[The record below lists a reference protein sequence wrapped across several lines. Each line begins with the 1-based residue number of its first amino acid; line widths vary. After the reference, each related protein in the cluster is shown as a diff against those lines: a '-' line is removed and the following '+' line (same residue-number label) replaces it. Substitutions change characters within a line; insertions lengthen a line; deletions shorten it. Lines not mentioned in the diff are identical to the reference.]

1 MAGYDQDTSQLPAVA
16 SPLGDGDN
24 IGFTAENTPMGT
36 APAMGGL
43 STLSSAPASN
53 VPSAVQ
59 PNPYG
64 NINSDLNGLTA
75 KKSALSDV
83 RTLLEQKERAM
94 NQVPW
99 FQLAAAFLN
108 PGRTGSFGESLGGAA
123 GELGKWNQMRQEQM
137 IPLATAK
144 ADIAQKEIALQNQIE
159 AQKNLVGILGGAP
172 AAPAAGLQPTGAMP
186 MGTTPMQAPQTL
198 GEAPVAPQTNQLTPE
213 MIARNALLEGEDP
226 QKILQDLY
234 KNKQAERELK
244 VKEAGENVSE
254 QGIKANLKG
263 FSPEQTIALKDKEAL
278 QNLALKAQQTGDWKP
293 YVQYAENKGMP
304 IYTNADG
311 SPMLPHEIANAT
323 TKTAEQSKL
332 DVQQSYEFNKQ
343 QMANIQSSHSTIN
356 SANQVIKYAKSNPGT
371 FDRTKGAGVYDS
383 FLNAAS
389 KTFNIPG
396 VGNIG
401 IDREA
406 ADQLMQSLG
415 QGKLSDDDLRVARII
430 APHLA
435 NLAYETV
442 QASKGSQIS
451 IPRQRLIEQLKPSAD
466 DDSQSMRI
474 KAESFILTKQADLDI
489 AHAWGEARR
498 KGMSASD
505 FLLSKEYNDIEK
517 DAIRKQSE
525 LADQVTS
532 LMGSHAKS
540 QAKSTAPAAPKAPGV
555 SPAAGFTERA
565 RKLLNPN
572 GVTQ

>member
-1 MAGYDQDTSQLPAVA
+1 MAGNDQDTSQMTAIA
-16 SPLGDGDN
+16 SPLRDGDN

-36 APAMGGL
+36 APVRGGL
-43 STLSSAPASN
+43 SALPATPTANTPQSMPVNPIGDISSR
-53 VPSAVQ
+53 
-59 PNPYG
+59 
-64 NINSDLNGLTA
+64 LNGLTA
-75 KKSALSDV
+75 SKSALSDV
-83 RTLLEQKERAM
+83 RTLLEQKEQAM

-108 PGRTGSFGESLGGAA
+108 PGRSGSFGESLGNAS

-137 IPLATAK
+137 LPLANAK

-159 AQKNLVGILGGAP
+159 AQKGLVGILGGAQT
-172 AAPAAGLQPTGAMP
+172 APAAGIQPIGAMP

-198 GEAPVAPQTNQLTPE
+198 GGAPMTPPQVQLTPE
-213 MIARNALLEGEDP
+213 MIAQFTTAYGEEAAKP
-226 QKILQDLY
+226 LQELFKNQQSARDLAT
-234 KNKQAERELK
+234 KERS
-244 VKEAGENVSE
+244 ENVSE

-278 QNLALKAQQTGDWKP
+278 QSLASKAQLTGDWKP

-304 IYTNADG
+304 IYKNADG

-332 DVQQSYEFNKQ
+332 DVQESHDYNKQ
-343 QMANIQSSHSTIN
+343 QMANIQSAHSTIN
-356 SANQVIKYAKSNPGT
+356 SAEQVIKYAKSNPAS
-371 FDRTKGAGVYDS
+371 FDRTNGAGIYDS

-389 KTFNIPG
+389 KTFSIPG

-401 IDREA
+401 LDPKA

-451 IPRQRLIEQLKPSAD
+451 IPRQRLIEQLKPSIN

-498 KGMSASD
+498 NGMSMSD
-505 FLLSKEYNDIEK
+505 FLLSKEYNNIEK

-532 LMGSHAKS
+532 IMGTHAKS
-540 QAKSTAPAAPKAPGV
+540 NTKSVTPTVPDIPRT
-555 SPAAGFTERA
+555 SPASGFTERA
-565 RKLLNPN
+565 RKLLNPS